1 MKRTYTVGALARRA
15 GLSRSTLLYY
25 DKIGLLRP
33 NGRSASRYRLYGEDA
48 RARLEAIVTY
58 RGIGLGL
65 AEVRALLAA
74 RGGRTAAILT
84 ERLARLNEEIERLRE
99 QERVIVRLLSNRALF
114 RKARALDKRGWVEIL
129 AAAGLDDDAMHRW
142 HIEFEA
148 RAPEAHADF
157 LASLGIAP
165 AEIASIR
172 AWSGCACRH

>member
-1 MKRTYTVGALARRA
+1 MTYTVSALARRA

-25 DKIGLLRP
+25 DRIGLLRP
-33 NGRSASRYRLYGEDA
+33 SGRSAARYRLYGEDA

-58 RGIGLGL
+58 RGVGLGL
-65 AEVRALLAA
+65 HEVRALLDA

-84 ERLARLNEEIERLRE
+84 ERLSRLNDEIERLRE

-114 RKARALDKRGWVEIL
+114 RKARALDKSGWVEIL
-129 AAAGLDDDAMHRW
+129 AAAGLDDAAMHRW

-148 RAPEAHADF
+148 RAPEAHGDF
-157 LASLGIAP
+157 LASLGIPP

-172 AWSGCACRH
+172 AWSRPANARR